1 MVRLTPPPRAGAAQV
16 FVLALLAVLVVA
28 APAGAVYGGRSASAG
43 EQPWA
48 AAIELSGES
57 GVVCS
62 GDVIAP
68 TKVLTAA
75 HCAAGTPAADLVVA
89 TSAADVR
96 DPRAQ
101 RSGVT
106 DVAIDPD
113 YSRVDSSYDD
123 FAVLTLARP
132 TTAPAVRLAG
142 PDDHRVSLPGARL
155 TIAGWGVTTFHGN
168 DFPNRLRVAGINALA
183 YGRCYDQFAPD
194 FSSDLMICGAGARSG
209 RGTAQACQGDS
220 GGPVTALDATGRA
233 VLVAITSFGN
243 QCGDPLN
250 VYSKIDAVAGWI
262 AAAARI
268 GAPADALSPP
278 RPQIS
283 ATHIAGGRL
292 RVSAAN
298 LPAGAAMRV
307 YAISRIGGDKF
318 PVRTLTSRISAA
330 VIGAGSGV
338 RAVGVVF
345 VQRYAYGPLA
355 YLRTNPIR

>member
-1 MVRLTPPPRAGAAQV
+1 V
-16 FVLALLAVLVVA
+16 FVLLALLVVA
-28 APAGAVYGGRSASAG
+28 APAGAIYGGRYASAG
-43 EQPWA
+43 EQSWA
-48 AAIELSGES
+48 AAVELSGEP

-75 HCAAGTPAADLVVA
+75 HCAAGTPAADLVVV
-89 TSAADVR
+89 TGAADVR

-106 DVAIDPD
+106 GVAIHPD
-113 YSRVDSSYDD
+113 YGRVDSSYDD

-132 TTAPAVRLAG
+132 TSAPAVRLAG
-142 PDDHRVSLPGARL
+142 PDDHRVWVPGAPL
-155 TIAGWGVTTFHGN
+155 TIAGWGVTMFHGN

-183 YGRCYDQFAPD
+183 YGRCYDQFDPD
-194 FSSDLMICGAGARSG
+194 FSSDLMVCGAGARSG

-220 GGPVTALDATGRA
+220 GGPVTGLDAAGA
-233 VLVAITSFGN
+233 PVLVAVTSFGN
-243 QCGDPLN
+243 DCGDPLN

-262 AAAARI
+262 AAAAGI
-268 GAPADALSPP
+268 GAPADALTPP
-278 RPQIS
+278 RPQIA
-283 ATHIAGGRL
+283 ATRIAGARI

-307 YAISRIGGDKF
+307 YAIARIGGDTF
-318 PVRTLTSRISAA
+318 PVRTLTSRIPAA
-330 VIGAGSGV
+330 VIGAGMGV
-338 RAVGVVF
+338 GAIGVVF

-355 YLRTNPIR
+355 YLTTNAIR